1 MESAVNKR
9 NSILVLL
16 GMLILVGQGLLWAA
30 AVSEA
35 RPIRIGIMPDVD
47 SLPFL
52 LAQEERLFTEHD
64 VQVQLVPFQ
73 SPVERDAA
81 FQAGQ
86 LDGFVGDTL
95 GAVFLEQSGFDI
107 AITSITNGRYGLVAS
122 PKGTITSLGQLGGV
136 AIAVSSNTIIEFIAY
151 SLVVAAGVP
160 SKDFTLVAIPKI
172 PVRMEVLLN
181 GQAQAACLPEP
192 FYTLAVAN
200 GARAHGDSTAL
211 SDAPGIMIF
220 SASVVKARQADLK
233 KVYGAYWEAA
243 QKINSQPEAYR
254 DFLVLKGGF
263 PQTIRDLFQFVTYTK
278 PQVPNPAQVAHVV
291 DWLQTRGL
299 LKKQIAYDDLVDG
312 SIVQGF

>member
-1 MESAVNKR
+1 MNKR
-9 NSILVLL
+9 KSLWLSL
-16 GMLILVGQGLLWAA
+16 GMLLFISQGLLWSA
-30 AVSEA
+30 AVSEV

-52 LAQEERLFTEHD
+52 LAQEEGLFTAHG

-107 AITSITNGRYGLVAS
+107 SITSITNGRYGLVAS
-122 PKGTITSLGQLGGV
+122 PKGAITSAGQLGGV
-136 AIAVSSNTIIEFIAY
+136 AIAVSSNTIIEFVAH

-160 SKDFTLVAIPKI
+160 SKDFALVAIPKI

-192 FYTLAVAN
+192 FYTLAVAS
-200 GARAHGDSTAL
+200 GARALGDSTSL
-211 SDAPGIMIF
+211 DDAPGIMIF
-220 SASVVKARQADLK
+220 SASVVKDRQSDLK
-233 KVYGAYWEAA
+233 KAYGAYWEAA
-243 QKINSQPEAYR
+243 QKVNNQPDAYR
-254 DFLVLKGGF
+254 DFLVAKGGF

-278 PQVPNPAQVAHVV
+278 PQVPTQNQVTHVV
-291 DWLQTRGL
+291 DWLQSRGL
-299 LKKQIAYDDLVDG
+299 LKKQIAYAELVDA
-312 SIVQGF
+312 SIIQGF

>member
-1 MESAVNKR
+1 MNMRKSLWMLLGV
-9 NSILVLL
+9 LVLSC
-16 GMLILVGQGLLWAA
+16 QGLLWSA

-52 LAQEERLFTEHD
+52 LAQEEGLFATHG

-122 PKGTITSLGQLGGV
+122 PKGTINSAGQLGGV
-136 AIAVSSNTIIEFIAY
+136 AIAVSSNTIIEFIAH
-151 SLVVAAGVP
+151 SLVTAAGVP

-192 FYTLAVAN
+192 FYTLAIAN
-200 GARAHGDSTAL
+200 GARALGDSSSL
-211 SDAPGIMIF
+211 DDAPGIMIF
-220 SASVVKARQADLK
+220 SAKVVEERQVDLK
-233 KVYGAYWEAA
+233 KAYGAYWEAA
-243 QKINSQPEAYR
+243 QRINNQPEAYR
-254 DFLVLKGGF
+254 DFLVAKGGF

-278 PQVPNPAQVAHVV
+278 PQVPTQSQVSHVV
-291 DWLQTRGL
+291 DWLQSRGL
-299 LKKQIAYDDLVDG
+299 LKKQIAYIDLVDA
-312 SIVQGF
+312 SIVKGF